1 MDNDIHISVGPS
13 AVRLLGI
20 KESLSAGQPYEVR
33 CEAVGAR
40 PAPKITWWRGEKK
53 ITKGISKPQV
63 FITINQDAGFYFN
76 VTNDKA
82 FEEKRNNLYSSNL
95 W

>member
-1 MDNDIHISVGPS
+1 MDNDLHISVGPS

-40 PAPKITWWRGEKK
+40 PSPKITWWRGEKK

-63 FITINQDAGFYFN
+63 CVDMMLDFI
-76 VTNDKA
+76 
-82 FEEKRNNLYSSNL
+82 
-95 W
+95 